1 MPLGILFWV
10 IWVVWI
16 VFSFALHAGYGGLY
30 GGVISELVVA
40 VLFGICG
47 WKLFGPVVQ

>member
-10 IWVVWI
+10 LWVVAI
-16 VFSFALHAGYGGLY
+16 VFGFALHAGVLGVVY
-30 GGVISELVVA
+30 GGVGTLLIM
-40 VLFGICG
+40 VLFGIVG